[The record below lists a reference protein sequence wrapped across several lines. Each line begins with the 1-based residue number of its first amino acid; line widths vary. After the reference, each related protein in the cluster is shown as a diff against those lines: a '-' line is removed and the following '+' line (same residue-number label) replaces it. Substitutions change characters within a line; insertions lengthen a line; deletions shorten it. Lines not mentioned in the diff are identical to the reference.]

1 MRILGMKF
9 WCCGNRRMLLLWGAL
24 AEDMLSLL
32 LEQTIRVDLL
42 ASEDSWM
49 GNSEC
54 LISWKHMCHG
64 VNSYHTIISYRVHEL
79 TKSPAKILLPSHVS
93 LPNCNK
99 LVLKGSSVRGRSLD
113 SS

>member
-42 ASEDSWM
+42 ASEDS
-49 GNSEC
+49 C
-54 LISWKHMCHG
+54 LDGKF
-64 VNSYHTIISYRVHEL
+64 RVFGFLE
-79 TKSPAKILLPSHVS
+79 AHV
-93 LPNCNK
+93 PRYKFIPYNYFIP
-99 LVLKGSSVRGRSLD
+99 RT
-113 SS
+113 